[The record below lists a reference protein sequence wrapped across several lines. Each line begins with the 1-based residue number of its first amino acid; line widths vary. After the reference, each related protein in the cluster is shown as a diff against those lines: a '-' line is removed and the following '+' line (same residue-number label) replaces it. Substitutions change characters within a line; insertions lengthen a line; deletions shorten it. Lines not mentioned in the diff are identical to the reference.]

1 MVMKIRTIGRHIREG
16 FKNLGRNGWMTV
28 ASIMS
33 VTITLLILGVFLL
46 LALNVNNM
54 AQELEDQVEIRAFL
68 DLESGPQERQE
79 VEKKLK
85 AIPEVDQQSITF
97 VPKDEGIEQFIEDMG
112 EQGQYFEEFKQE
124 NNPLPDVIVVQALSP
139 QDTEKLAKQ
148 IEKLD
153 HIYKVNYGAGKVE
166 KLFAVTST
174 MRNIGVI
181 FIVGLAFTAML
192 LIANTIKLTIVARS
206 REIEIMKL
214 VGATNSFI
222 RWPFFIE
229 GLLLGVIGSI
239 TPIIILLVGYK
250 QLLAVTGEALSINF
264 FALLPLYP
272 LAYQVALLL
281 LGIGAFIGVW
291 GSLTSV
297 RRFLKV

>member
-1 MVMKIRTIGRHIREG
+1 MKIRTLSRHIREG
-16 FKNLGRNGWMTV
+16 FKNLARNGWMTV
-28 ASIMS
+28 ASVMS

-46 LALNVNNM
+46 LAMNVNQF
-54 AQELEDQVEIRAFL
+54 AQELEGQVEIRAFL
-68 DLESGPQERQE
+68 DLESGAEERQA
-79 VEKKLK
+79 VEQKLK
-85 AIPEVDQQSITF
+85 SIPEVDQASITF

-112 EQGQYFEEFKQE
+112 EQGQYFVEFKDE
-124 NNPLPDVIVVQALSP
+124 NNPLPDVLVIQTINP
-139 QDTEKLAKQ
+139 QDTERIAKQ
-148 IEKLD
+148 IEQFD
-153 HIYKVNYGAGKVE
+153 HIYKVNYGAGKVD
-166 KLFAVTST
+166 KLFAVTNT
-174 MRNIGVI
+174 MRNVGVI

-229 GLLLGVIGSI
+229 GLLLGVLGAI
-239 TPIIILLVGYK
+239 TPIVILLLGY
-250 QLLAVTGEALSINF
+250 QQLLLAVGETLSINF
-264 FALLPLYP
+264 FALLPIYP
-272 LAYQVALLL
+272 LAYQIAGLL

-291 GSLTSV
+291 GSVTSV